1 MFTDVECFLWQG
13 AGPATSWLTA
23 AQDSEPATDA
33 TWSDGRAAQDGSG
46 TVPTLSGDL
55 QAAEICVL
63 ARQWSNAS
71 EYRFNS
77 RPERV
82 NPFRTAVPC
91 MVQVLVVAPRAV
103 ARRAIDTA
111 PVE

>member
-13 AGPATSWLTA
+13 AGPATSWLMA
-23 AQDSEPATDA
+23 AQDSETATGA

-63 ARQWSNAS
+63 ARQWSNTS

-82 NPFRTAVPC
+82 KI
-91 MVQVLVVAPRAV
+91 L
-103 ARRAIDTA
+103 IDTRCT
-111 PVE
+111 

>member
-1 MFTDVECFLWQG
+1 MLSLARCG
-13 AGPATSWLTA
+13 SSHTSWLTA

-63 ARQWSNAS
+63 ARQWSNTS

-82 NPFRTAVPC
+82 NREVE
-91 MVQVLVVAPRAV
+91 LVGEIVKLRC
-103 ARRAIDTA
+103 
-111 PVE
+111 